1 MTFDKL
7 ALHPSILKAIAD
19 SGYTTPTP
27 IQSQAIPEALAG
39 HDLMA
44 SAQTGTGKTAA
55 FVLPSLQHLTAPATI
70 QSRGPRVLVLTPTRE
85 LANQVTDAAMKY
97 GKHLKFRIGSIVGGV
112 SYHPQ
117 MRLLSQ
123 PVDILVATPGRL
135 LDHMAAGRLDYSR
148 LEVLVLD
155 EADRML
161 DMGFIHAVEKI
172 AAATPAK
179 RQTLLF
185 SATLEGNVAKLAH
198 KLLKHPKRIQVASVQ
213 ERHENI
219 DQRLYHVRD
228 GDHKRRLLAHLLD
241 DHLVEK
247 VIVFTAT
254 KHGADRL
261 AKALHAQGH
270 PAAALHGN
278 MNQNQRNRAI
288 ARLRSGEA
296 ELLVAT
302 DVAARG
308 LDVTGISHVINYDLP
323 KQPEDYVHRIGR
335 TGRAGAKGLAISFV
349 TSEERRQLRDIERY
363 TKHSIPVAVVEGLAA
378 HAPARAG
385 QGPSHPRAA
394 HPRQGQP
401 RREAHHAPRAAH
413 HGANPGNQ
421 AQAPQHPRPGAP
433 KRRKDGARRGAS
445 NFQQRLDTRPLFG

>member
-1 MTFDKL
+1 
-7 ALHPSILKAIAD
+7 
-19 SGYTTPTP
+19 
-27 IQSQAIPEALAG
+27 
-39 HDLMA
+39 
-44 SAQTGTGKTAA
+44 
-55 FVLPSLQHLTAPATI
+55 
-70 QSRGPRVLVLTPTRE
+70 
-85 LANQVTDAAMKY
+85 
-97 GKHLKFRIGSIVGGV
+97 
-112 SYHPQ
+112 

-241 DHLVEK
+241 DHQVEK

-288 ARLRSGEA
+288 AKLRSGEA

-378 HAPARAG
+378 HAPLGSGSRHRSTASVPGGERPHTAHAPARAG
-385 QGPSHPRAA
+385 QGHPQQRAA

-401 RREAHHAPRAAH
+401 RREAHHAPRPAH
-413 HGANPGNQ
+413 HNANPGNQ
-421 AQAPQHPRPGAP
+421 AQAPQHPKSGAP